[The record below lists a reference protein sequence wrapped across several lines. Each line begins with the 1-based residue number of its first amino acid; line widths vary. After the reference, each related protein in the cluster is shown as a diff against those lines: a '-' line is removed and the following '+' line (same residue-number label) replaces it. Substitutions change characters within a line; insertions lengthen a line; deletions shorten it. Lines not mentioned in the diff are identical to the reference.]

1 MLAQEKATFTIKISG
16 AQPDPT
22 ITSKWF
28 QCGQLPMLSGWVECA
43 LFPPEKSNFE

>member
-16 AQPDPT
+16 AQPDRT

-28 QCGQLPMLSGWVECA
+28 QCGQLPIISGRVESA
-43 LFPPEKSNFE
+43 LFPPAKSNFE